1 MIANPSNNESDIC
14 VLSPVSATGVTSDN
28 FHTTILISNDNIPK
42 TVRDKFFL
50 NIKTFEKN
58 WSGECVL
65 CHEIKNDKLG
75 FTSNINRHV
84 RTKHEKAYE
93 AWSSELRSIDAN
105 NTQKKISNMFA
116 RNSEAT
122 RTTLLWKSSY
132 ILLIIHD
139 KFNYLSLLLEI

>member
-28 FHTTILISNDNIPK
+28 FATTIFISNDNIPK

-65 CHEIKNDKLG
+65 CHEIKYDKLG
-75 FTSNINRHV
+75 VTSNINRHV
-84 RTKHEKAYE
+84 RTKHAKAYE
-93 AWSSELRSIDAN
+93 EWSSELRSIDAN
-105 NTQKKISNMFA
+105 NTQKKYRIC
-116 RNSEAT
+116 
-122 RTTLLWKSSY
+122 LLEIVKQREQHYCRSLH